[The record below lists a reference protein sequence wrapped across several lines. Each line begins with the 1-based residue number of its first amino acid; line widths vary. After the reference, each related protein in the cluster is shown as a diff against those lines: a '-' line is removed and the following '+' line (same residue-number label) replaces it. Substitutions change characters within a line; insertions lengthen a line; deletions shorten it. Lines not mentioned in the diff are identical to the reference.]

1 MDSMKIVI
9 DARWIFPEL
18 SGIGLYTQELIRA
31 LAVLDRQNEYILLF
45 QSLEIRQRVAAYIQ
59 PDAAPNFH
67 TELVPFGIF
76 SLANQMR
83 LPGLLRRWGADVF
96 HSPNYMIPFRAFPA
110 GGRRRTRCVVTIHDL
125 IPLLFPEWTPKAKK
139 TQLLPIF
146 RRLMQ
151 AVGMRADAI
160 LTVSEASRR
169 DILRVL
175 RIPAAQQAKVVA
187 IPNGV
192 AAEYQPAVVP
202 RVGNGKKT
210 LLYVGRFDPYKNVT
224 GLLVAFEQVR
234 RQLPGQVRLVIAGA
248 PDPRYPEA
256 QNFARQHNLEAD
268 IEWRG
273 YVSGRQLVAAY
284 QEADVFV
291 LPSRYEGFGLTAL
304 EAMACGTPVV
314 CSNVS
319 SLPEVA
325 GDAAL
330 LVAPDDAAQMA
341 EAIRR
346 VLTESALAATLRE
359 KGLRRAA
366 DFSWRRTAELTLRA
380 YAQVAIVPQP

>member
-1 MDSMKIVI
+1 MKIVI
-9 DARWIFPEL
+9 DARWIFGEL

-31 LAVLDRQNEYILLF
+31 LAALDRQHDYVLLF
-45 QSLEIRQRVAAYIQ
+45 QQPEIMARVAAYAGLA
-59 PDAAPNFH
+59 AAPNFRA
-67 TELVPFGIF
+67 ELVSYGLF
-76 SLANQMR
+76 SLANQIR
-83 LPGLLRRWGADVF
+83 LPGLLRRWDADVF

-110 GGRRRTRCVVTIHDL
+110 GGRRPIRCVVTIHDL

-139 TQLLPIF
+139 TRLLPVF
-146 RRLMQ
+146 RRVMQ
-151 AVGMRADAI
+151 AVGARADLI
-160 LTVSEASRR
+160 LTVSEVSRQ
-169 DILRVL
+169 DILRVM
-175 RIPAAQQAKVVA
+175 RIPDERQAKVLA

-192 AAEYQPAVVP
+192 AAEYQPAAVV
-202 RVGNGKKT
+202 RAGTGKQT
-210 LLYVGRFDPYKNVT
+210 LLYVGRFDPYKNVV
-224 GLLVAFEQVR
+224 GLLAAFEQLR
-234 RQLPGQVRLVIAGA
+234 LQMPGAVRLVIAGA

-256 QNFARQHNLEAD
+256 LNFARQHNLDAD

-284 QEADVFV
+284 QQADVFV
-291 LPSRYEGFGLTAL
+291 LPSRYEGFGLTVL

-330 LVAPDDAAQMA
+330 LVVPDDAAKIA

-346 VLTESALAATLRE
+346 VFVEPGLATALRE

-366 DFSWRRTAELTLRA
+366 KFSWQRTAELTLRA
-380 YAQVAIVPQP
+380 YEQGAGAPQP

>member
-1 MDSMKIVI
+1 MKIVI

-31 LAVLDRQNEYILLF
+31 LAQLDRQHEYVLLF
-45 QSLEIRQRVAAYIQ
+45 QYPEVMQRVVACAGLV
-59 PDAAPNFH
+59 AAPNFR

-76 SLANQMR
+76 SLASQIR

-96 HSPNYMIPFRAFPA
+96 HSPNYMIPFRAFPRC
-110 GGRRRTRCVVTIHDL
+110 GRRTHCVVTIHDL

-139 TQLLPIF
+139 TRLLPMF
-146 RRLMQ
+146 RCIMQ
-151 AVGMRADAI
+151 AVGVRADLI

-169 DILRVL
+169 DILRVM
-175 RIPAAQQAKVVA
+175 RIPAARQEKVLA

-192 AAEYQPAVVP
+192 AAEYQPPATP
-202 RVGNGKKT
+202 QTGARKKT
-210 LLYVGRFDPYKNVT
+210 ILYVGRFDPYKNVI
-224 GLLVAFEQVR
+224 GLLVAFEQLR
-234 RQLPGQVRLVIAGA
+234 RQMPGAVRLVIAGA

-256 QNFARQHNLEAD
+256 LAFARRHNLETD

-273 YVSGRQLVAAY
+273 YLNGRQLVEAY
-284 QEADVFV
+284 QQADVFV
-291 LPSRYEGFGLTAL
+291 LPSRYEGFGLTVL

-325 GDAAL
+325 GDAAI
-330 LVAPDDAAQMA
+330 LVAPDDATKMT

-346 VLTESALAATLRE
+346 VLTEPELAATLRE
-359 KGLRRAA
+359 KGVRRAA
-366 DFSWRRTAELTLRA
+366 EFSWRRTAEMTLRA
-380 YAQVAIVPQP
+380 YASSLKGAI